1 MSKSFN
7 LKRITAFAVALIVTL
22 GMAGNGLNYMSVKAN
37 NNSESTYEGSDSSV
51 GSDESD
57 TSDNASSQGDNS
69 TGFDVTEYAQKLRTI
84 AEQQAKLD
92 DEISKADTDIK
103 NQKNKQKI
111 LQKKIDSVN
120 DEIQTIN
127 SYMTALEIKISNNKR
142 EIEKK
147 KAEIE
152 QGISDFKQ
160 RLRAM
165 YLAGSESYTS
175 IILESDS
182 FYDVLMRM
190 ELLKRV
196 ANHDNDM
203 IDNLVTLK
211 NQYESKQKELESQ
224 QEEYKKQNKS
234 LTAKKKNLN
243 KLYNSTEET
252 KKELQRK
259 KKALQAQNKAY
270 ETERAQFETGLS
282 GILKSS
288 SGSTSRDKEVEATMA
303 IANVKLDE
311 LHKAINEKKKKGK
324 KLGKYEASYD
334 FAWPVKDHYN
344 VSSGVGARWGAFHSG
359 LDITGD
365 HGTPIRASDNGTV
378 LRTNTTCTHDYGKS
392 KSCGCGGGYGNYV
405 IIDHGNDFIT
415 LYGHLTEVDVQ
426 PGDKI
431 KKGEVIGKMG
441 STGFSTGDHLHFEI
455 RYQGYILNPAY
466 YVEIS

>member
-1 MSKSFN
+1 MSKSFS
-7 LKRITAFAVALIVTL
+7 LKRILTFAVALTITA
-22 GMAGNGLNYMSVKAN
+22 GMAGNGLNYTSAKADN
-37 NNSESTYEGSDSSV
+37 DSEYVYEGSDSSA
-51 GSDESD
+51 E
-57 TSDNASSQGDNS
+57 TENNDNDSSQNDNSS

-84 AEQQAKLD
+84 AQQQAKLD

-103 NQKNKQKI
+103 SQKKQQKI

-120 DEIQTIN
+120 EEIQTIN
-127 SYMTALEIKISNNKR
+127 AYMTALEIKISNNKR

-147 KAEIE
+147 KDEIE

-165 YLAGSESYTS
+165 YLAGSESYTA

-196 ANHDNDM
+196 ASHDNDM

-211 NQYESKQKELESQ
+211 NQYESKQKELDSQ
-224 QEEYKKQNKS
+224 QEEYKKQSKS
-234 LTAKKKNLN
+234 LTSKKKNLN

-259 KKALQAQNKAY
+259 KKALEAQNKAY
-270 ETERAQFETGLS
+270 DTERAQFETGLS
-282 GILKSS
+282 GILKNS
-288 SGSTSRDKEVEATMA
+288 SGTTSRDKEIEATMA

-311 LHKAINEKKKKGK
+311 LHKAINEKNKKGK
-324 KLGKYEASYD
+324 KLGKYEASYE

-344 VSSGVGARWGAFHSG
+344 VSSGVGARWGAYHTG
-359 LDITGD
+359 LDITGP
-365 HGTPIRASDNGTV
+365 HGTPIRASDSGTV

-405 IIDHGNDFIT
+405 IIDHGNNFIT

-441 STGFSTGDHLHFEI
+441 TTGFSTGDHLHFEI
-455 RYQGYILNPAY
+455 RYQGYVLNPAY
-466 YVEIS
+466 YVDIS